1 MLDNFLSYLLRSR
14 LQFGLLLVYTV
25 FIFTYYALL
34 ISNLHSGTDI
44 QDLLLCNN
52 LFLKIIICQFFI
64 VLISIPLCVS
74 KYFFQLEVQLK
85 QALISDT
92 FLDLLR
98 IIILFCSVCMILILF
113 CMFISLPILVHAQ
126 SLYGI
131 DFRELGLIY
140 TQIISLYIF
149 VISLTI
155 FLNFYLKNSLSA
167 MIVSYFIILFLGLGY
182 LFIAL
187 TGTSIFNDQVINYN
201 LLFLI
206 LLGPFYKII
215 MLISD
220 ANPSCIFRLSYLS
233 YLFTYLTLSVIFIL
247 LSIKKARSFIR

>member
-1 MLDNFLSYLLRSR
+1 MQNNLLTYLLRSR
-14 LQFGLLLVYTV
+14 LQFGLLLFYMI
-25 FIFTYYALL
+25 FIYTYYSLL
-34 ISNLHSGTDI
+34 ISNLHSGTDN
-44 QDLLLCNN
+44 QGLSLCNN
-52 LFLKIIICQFFI
+52 LFMKILTCQFFI
-64 VLISIPLCVS
+64 VLVSIPLCVCR
-74 KYFFQLEVQLK
+74 YFSQLEGQLK
-85 QALISDT
+85 QDVESNSFT
-92 FLDLLR
+92 DLLR
-98 IIILFCSVCMILILF
+98 AITLFCSVCMISILF

-140 TQIISLYIF
+140 TQIIFLYIF
-149 VISLTI
+149 IISLTI
-155 FLNFYLKNSLSA
+155 FFNFYLKNSLSA

-187 TGTSIFNDQVINYN
+187 TGTSIFHDQVINYN

-247 LSIKKARSFIR
+247 LSTKKARSFIR

>member
-1 MLDNFLSYLLRSR
+1 MLDNHLTYLLRSR
-14 LQFGLLLVYTV
+14 LQFGFILFYTV
-25 FIFTYYALL
+25 FIFTYYGLL
-34 ISNLHSGTDI
+34 ISNLHYGTDI
-44 QDLLLCNN
+44 QELLLCDN

-64 VLISIPLCVS
+64 VLISIPLCVCRCFS
-74 KYFFQLEVQLK
+74 QLEDQLK
-85 QALISDT
+85 QGVVSNSFI
-92 FLDLLR
+92 DLLR
-98 IIILFCSVCMILILF
+98 AITLFCSVCMILILF

-131 DFRELGLIY
+131 DFRELWLIY
-140 TQIISLYIF
+140 TQIIFLYIF

-155 FLNFYLKNSLSA
+155 FFNFYLKNSLSA

-187 TGTSIFNDQVINYN
+187 TATSIFNDQLINYH

-206 LLGPFYKII
+206 LLRPFYKII

-220 ANPSCIFRLSYLS
+220 ANPSGIFRLSYLS
-233 YLFTYLTLSVIFIL
+233 YLFTYLTLSVIFIF